1 MTIDTHAF
9 VSLMAEAGPVG
20 VVGIAIAEK
29 IFPLVP
35 SYLVFV
41 LLGITVAWGQG
52 DLTMTVASAAIGSTI
67 GSLCWYGLGFA
78 LGAERS
84 ESFVARFG
92 HYIFLKPTLYRRI
105 AEAYRRNH
113 FWVTVVGQTIP
124 VVRVYLSI
132 PAGVINLAV
141 VEFTTAILIGSL
153 TWTGPLL
160 IAGYVLQGRGSDVA
174 TSSALLL
181 MTALVGLEL
190 LAILIWRLLRAAR
203 QSSVSVR

>member
-1 MTIDTHAF
+1 MTMDTHAF
-9 VSLMAEAGPVG
+9 VSLMAEAGPAG
-20 VVGIAIAEK
+20 IVGIAIAEK
-29 IFPLVP
+29 IFPIVP
-35 SYLVFV
+35 SYVVFV
-41 LLGITVAWGQG
+41 LLGMTVALGQG
-52 DLTMTVASAAIGSTI
+52 DLTMTVAAAAIGSTI

-92 HYIFLKPTLYRRI
+92 RYIFLKPALYRRM
-105 AEAYRRNH
+105 AESYRRNH

-124 VVRVYLSI
+124 AVRVYLSI
-132 PAGVINLAV
+132 PAGVINLAIAN
-141 VEFTTAILIGSL
+141 FTAATLIGSL
-153 TWTGPLL
+153 IWSGPML

-190 LAILIWRLLRAAR
+190 LVILIWRLFRATRNA
-203 QSSVSVR
+203 SVPR